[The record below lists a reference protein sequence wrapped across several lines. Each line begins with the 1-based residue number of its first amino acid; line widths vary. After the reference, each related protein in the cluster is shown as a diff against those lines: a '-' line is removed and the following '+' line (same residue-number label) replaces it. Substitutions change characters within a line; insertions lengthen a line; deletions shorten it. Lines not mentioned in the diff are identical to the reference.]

1 MTLSLAQLIVF
12 LLIAAVAAWLAG
24 ALLGFRYPFG
34 FIGAFIAAL
43 IGEWLMIN
51 VFHILLAPEVSFAG
65 IPVIRAKH
73 AIPRIPRTKLVIA
86 RPCDVCAGASI
97 SVDPFPPN
105 NQ

>member
-65 IPVIRAKH
+65 IPVITA
-73 AIPRIPRTKLVIA
+73 LV
-86 RPCDVCAGASI
+86 GAL
-97 SVDPFPPN
+97 VLAFLVALLLGGGGWRRRRYT
-105 NQ
+105 